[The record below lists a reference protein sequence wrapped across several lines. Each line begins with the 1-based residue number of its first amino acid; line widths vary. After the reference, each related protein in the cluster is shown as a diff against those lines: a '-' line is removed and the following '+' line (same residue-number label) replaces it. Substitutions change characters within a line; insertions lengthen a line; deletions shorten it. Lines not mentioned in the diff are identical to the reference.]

1 MKHPRTL
8 IREAVKERLVA
19 QLPAIDPRITA
30 ARISIHRSTPLFAG
44 KLPAI
49 LIYKDI
55 MCMKAIGCLLRYRLW
70 TINIVM

>member
-19 QLPAIDPRITA
+19 QLPAIDPRITP
-30 ARISIHRSTPLFAG
+30 ARISIHRSTPLFQA

-49 LIYKDI
+49 LIYTRDERI
-55 MCMKAIGCLLRYRLW
+55 EDPRQNR
-70 TINIVM
+70 